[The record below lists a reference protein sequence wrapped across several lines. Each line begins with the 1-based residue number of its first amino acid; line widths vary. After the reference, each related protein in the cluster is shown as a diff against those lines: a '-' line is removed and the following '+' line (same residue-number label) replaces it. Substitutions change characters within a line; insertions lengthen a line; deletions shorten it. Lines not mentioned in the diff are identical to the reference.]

1 MGMGRRKDRQDTLWV
16 ATQELPRTGGHVFYE
31 RVNRILNE
39 TEFDRYVEDS
49 CEKFYAPVMGRPSVA
64 PGRYFRMLLVGYF
77 EGIDA
82 ERGIAWRCADSLS
95 LREFLGLGLSDAVPD
110 HSTVSRTRRLIDLET
125 HGKVF
130 SWMLSVL
137 AGEGL
142 IDGKTVGVDAS
153 TLEANAAMRTIV
165 RREGGEGYKEYLTG
179 LAKASGIETPT
190 GADLARLDRK
200 RKKKSSN
207 KDWEHP
213 HDPDARITKM
223 KDGRT
228 HLAHKVEH
236 AADMKTGAILAVT
249 VQGADQGDTT
259 TIQDTMIETAL
270 QMETLAADPE
280 AKLRDDFLSEI
291 VADKGYH
298 SNDTMTAFRDLG
310 IRSYISEPDRG
321 RRNWK
326 NKAAQQQAVYANRRR
341 IRGERGKQLLRQRGL
356 MLERPFAHTLE
367 TGAMRR
373 VHLRHRDN
381 ILKRILIQYAA
392 LNLSLLIRNKFGK
405 GTPRGLQ
412 GQHIAAFFILILL
425 WSAHRTLSSGHERSR
440 SDFTTAPSRLTHVN
454 PGSEHTPFATGCYP
468 TRHPLRPR

>member
-1 MGMGRRKDRQDTLWV
+1 MGMGRKKDRQDTLWV

-39 TEFDRYVEDS
+39 TEFDRFVEDS
-49 CEKFYAPVMGRPSVA
+49 CEKFYTPVMGRPSVA

-249 VQGADQGDTT
+249 VQAADQGDTT

-280 AKLRDDFLSEI
+280 AKLRDDVLSEI

-298 SNDTMTAFRDLG
+298 SNATMTAFRDLG

-326 NKAAQQQAVYANRRR
+326 NKAAEQQAVYANRRR

-392 LNLSLLIRNKFGK
+392 LNLSLLLRQRFSK

-412 GQHIAAFFILILL
+412 GHCVAQLMALILL
-425 WSAHRTLSSGHERSR
+425 LSHYETVTSASERSG
-440 SDFTTAPSRLTHVN
+440 SDSNANASRPTPENLDSGNAPL
-454 PGSEHTPFATGCYP
+454 ATGC
-468 TRHPLRPR
+468 

>member
-310 IRSYISEPDRG
+310 IRSYVSEPDRG
-321 RRNWK
+321 RRNW
-326 NKAAQQQAVYANRRR
+326 
-341 IRGERGKQLLRQRGL
+341 
-356 MLERPFAHTLE
+356 
-367 TGAMRR
+367 
-373 VHLRHRDN
+373 
-381 ILKRILIQYAA
+381 
-392 LNLSLLIRNKFGK
+392 
-405 GTPRGLQ
+405 
-412 GQHIAAFFILILL
+412 
-425 WSAHRTLSSGHERSR
+425 
-440 SDFTTAPSRLTHVN
+440 
-454 PGSEHTPFATGCYP
+454 
-468 TRHPLRPR
+468 

>member
-1 MGMGRRKDRQDTLWV
+1 MGMGRKKDRQDTLWV

-39 TEFDRYVEDS
+39 TGFDRFVEDL
-49 CEKFYAPVMGRPSVA
+49 CEKFYAPVMGRPSVV

-110 HSTVSRTRRLIDLET
+110 HSTVSKTRRLIDLET

-130 SWMLSVL
+130 SWMLHVL
-137 AGEGL
+137 AREGL

-165 RREGGEGYKEYLTG
+165 RRDSGEAYNEYLKG

-190 GADLARLDRK
+190 AAELARLDRK
-200 RKKKSSN
+200 RKKKTSN

-228 HLAHKVEH
+228 HLAHKIEH

-259 TIQDTMIETAL
+259 TIKDTMIETAL
-270 QMETLAADPE
+270 QMEMLAADPE
-280 AKLRDDFLSEI
+280 SKLRDDFLSEV

-298 SNDTMTAFRDLG
+298 SNDTMTAFRELG
-310 IRSYISEPDRG
+310 VRTYISEPDRG

-326 NKAAQQQAVYANRRR
+326 NKAAEQQAVYANRRR
-341 IRGERGKQLLRQRGL
+341 IRGDRGHAAGSPPTSR
-356 MLERPFAHTLE
+356 EYSEAHPDSV
-367 TGAMRR
+367 RR
-373 VHLRHRDN
+373 AESEPSTQAT
-381 ILKRILIQYAA
+381 IQ
-392 LNLSLLIRNKFGK
+392 
-405 GTPRGLQ
+405 
-412 GQHIAAFFILILL
+412 
-425 WSAHRTLSSGHERSR
+425 
-440 SDFTTAPSRLTHVN
+440 
-454 PGSEHTPFATGCYP
+454 
-468 TRHPLRPR
+468 

>member
-1 MGMGRRKDRQDTLWV
+1 MGMGRKKDRQDTFWV
-16 ATQELPRTGGHVFYE
+16 ATQELPRTGGPVFYE

-39 TEFDRYVEDS
+39 TGFDRFVEDS

-64 PGRYFRMLLVGYF
+64 PGKYFRMLLVGYF

-130 SWMLSVL
+130 SWMLRVL
-137 AGEGL
+137 GSEGL

-165 RREGGEGYKEYLTG
+165 RRDSGEAYNEYLKG

-190 GADLARLDRK
+190 AAELARLDRK
-200 RKKKSSN
+200 RKKKTSN

-228 HLAHKVEH
+228 HLAHKIEH

-259 TIQDTMIETAL
+259 TIKDTMIETAL
-270 QMETLAADPE
+270 QMEMLAADPE
-280 AKLRDDFLSEI
+280 SKLRDDFLSE
-291 VADKGYH
+291 VVTDKGYH
-298 SNDTMTAFRDLG
+298 SNDTMTAFRKLG

-321 RRNWK
+321 RRNWN
-326 NKAAQQQAVYANRRR
+326 NKAAEQQAVYANRRR
-341 IRGERGKQLLRQRGL
+341 IRGDRGKQLLRQRGL

-373 VHLRHRDN
+373 VHLRHRKN
-381 ILKRILIQYAA
+381 ILKRILIQYTA
-392 LNLSLLIRNKFGK
+392 LNLSLLLRQRFGK

-412 GQHIAAFFILILL
+412 GHRVAQLMALILL
-425 WSAHRTLSSGHERSR
+425 WSHYEAVTSGSERSEGG
-440 SDFTTAPSRLTHVN
+440 SNTNASRPT
-454 PGSEHTPFATGCYP
+454 PGSLDSGNAPLATGC
-468 TRHPLRPR
+468 

>member
-1 MGMGRRKDRQDTLWV
+1 MGMGRKTDRQDTLWV
-16 ATQELPRTGGHVFYE
+16 ATQELPRTGGHVLYE

-39 TEFDRYVEDS
+39 RGFDRFVEDA

-64 PGRYFRMLLVGYF
+64 PGKYFRMLLVGYF

-137 AGEGL
+137 ASEGL

-165 RREGGEGYKEYLTG
+165 RRDSGEAYDEFLTR
-179 LAKASGIETPT
+179 LARASGIETPT
-190 GADLARLDRK
+190 RADLARLDRK
-200 RKKKSSN
+200 RTKKGSN
-207 KDWEHP
+207 KEWAHP

-228 HLAHKVEH
+228 HLAHKIEH

-259 TIQDTMIETAL
+259 TIQDTMIEAAGQL
-270 QMETLAADPE
+270 ETLAVDPE
-280 AKLRDDFLSEI
+280 SKLRNDFLSEI

-298 SNDTMTAFRDLG
+298 SNATMTAFRDLG

-326 NKAAQQQAVYANRRR
+326 NKAAEQQAVYANRRR
-341 IRGERGKQLLRQRGL
+341 IRGDRGKQLLRQRGL

-373 VHLRHRDN
+373 VHLRHRKN

-392 LNLSLLIRNKFGK
+392 LNLSLLLRQRFGK

-412 GQHIAAFFILILL
+412 GHCVAQLMALILL
-425 WSAHRTLSSGHERSR
+425 WSHYVAVTLASERSGCD
-440 SDFTTAPSRLTHVN
+440 SNANASRPT
-454 PGSEHTPFATGCYP
+454 PGSLDSGNAPLSTGC
-468 TRHPLRPR
+468 

>member
-1 MGMGRRKDRQDTLWV
+1 MGMGRRKERQDMLWV
-16 ATQELPRTGGHVFYE
+16 ATAELPRSGGHVFYE
-31 RVNRILNE
+31 RVNRILDQAG
-39 TEFDRYVEDS
+39 FDLFVEDA
-49 CEKFYAPVMGRPSVA
+49 CEKFYAAVMGRPSLA
-64 PGRYFRMLLVGYF
+64 PGKYFRMLLVGYF
-77 EGIDA
+77 EGIDS

-95 LREFLGLGLSDAVPD
+95 LRGFIGVGLGEAVPD

-130 SWMLSVL
+130 SWMLGVL

-153 TLEANAAMRTIV
+153 TLEANAAMRSIV
-165 RREGGEGYKEYLTG
+165 RRDTGEAYKEFLTR
-179 LAKASGIETPT
+179 LAKASGIDTPT
-190 GADLARLDRK
+190 QTDLARLDRK
-200 RKKKSSN
+200 RSKKGSN
-207 KDWEHP
+207 KEWESP

-236 AADMKTGAILAVT
+236 VADMKTGAILAVT
-249 VQGADQGDTT
+249 VQDADHGDTT
-259 TIQDTMIETAL
+259 TIKETMIEAAH
-270 QMETLAADPE
+270 QMTILATDPE
-280 AKLRDDFLSEI
+280 SKLRTDVLSEL
-291 VADKGYH
+291 VTDKGYH
-298 SNDTMTAFRDLG
+298 SNDTLTGFKDLN

-326 NKAAQQQAVYANRRR
+326 GKLDAKQAVYANRRR
-341 IRGERGKQLLRQRGL
+341 IRGNRGKQLLRQRGL

-381 ILKRILIQYAA
+381 ILKRVLIQYAA
-392 LNLSLLIRNKFGK
+392 LNLSLILRNNFGN

-412 GQHIAAFFILILL
+412 GRYVAPLFTLILF
-425 WSAHRTLSSGHERSR
+425 WSHYESLCYDPGCTANDFDALPSGP
-440 SDFTTAPSRLTHVN
+440 TPTIPN
-454 PGSEHTPFATGCYP
+454 SENHTSATGC
-468 TRHPLRPR
+468 